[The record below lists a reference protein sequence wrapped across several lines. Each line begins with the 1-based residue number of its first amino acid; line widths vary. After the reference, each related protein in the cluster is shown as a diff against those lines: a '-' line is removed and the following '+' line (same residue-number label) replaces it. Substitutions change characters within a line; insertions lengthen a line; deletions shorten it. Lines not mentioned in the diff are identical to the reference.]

1 MKGLVHM
8 QRSLSKRNSV
18 GTLCADVSELE
29 TLQLRGARA
38 EESRWPGRRGPQGVG
53 K

>member
-1 MKGLVHM
+1 MKGLVHV

-29 TLQLRGARA
+29 TLQLRGMRA
-38 EESRWPGRRGPQGVG
+38 EESR
-53 K
+53 